1 MWGAALTLATR
12 LLQARAAPASA
23 LPAPRALLHPRPS
36 PHDLQPEPSLFTPR
50 RARGEPEGDRKRGEI
65 QKNRRTEGREANAQ
79 APGGD
84 SRLSPGAVRR
94 PQGST
99 NRNARAR
106 FRGFEPQSKSLVS
119 LQCQTQAELLTP
131 PSPGPRV
138 SSRIQ
143 PGTEGRYQASQPAH
157 HSASAAG
164 PTAVT
169 RARTPIPGSSGWPE
183 APVGSR

>member
-1 MWGAALTLATR
+1 MGRSFNLGDAALAGESRSR
-12 LLQARAAPASA
+12 LCTSRTSRAPPPSA
-23 LPAPRALLHPRPS
+23 LPSRLAARAVVIYS
-36 PHDLQPEPSLFTPR
+36 
-50 RARGEPEGDRKRGEI
+50 PEGKGGTRGRPEAWRDP
-65 QKNRRTEGREANAQ
+65 KNRRTEGREANAQ

>member
-1 MWGAALTLATR
+1 MGRSSNLGDAALAGESRSR
-12 LLQARAAPASA
+12 LCTSHTSRAPPPSA
-23 LPAPRALLHPRPS
+23 LPSQLAARAVVLYS
-36 PHDLQPEPSLFTPR
+36 PEGK
-50 RARGEPEGDRKRGEI
+50 GEPEGDRKRGEI
-65 QKNRRTEGREANAQ
+65 QKKNRRTEGREANAQ

-99 NRNARAR
+99 NRNTRAR
-106 FRGFEPQSKSLVS
+106 FPGFEPQSKSLIS
-119 LQCQTQAELLTP
+119 PQCQTQAELLTP

-143 PGTEGRYQASQPAH
+143 PGTEGRHQASQPAH

-183 APVGSR
+183 ASAGSR